1 MIRPFF
7 LAVTVLVPFATTSA
21 ADWTKTAFPIKS
33 HDFGTVAVA
42 SKTEFTFPVVNNS
55 SSTMH
60 IRSVR
65 TSCGCTTPTIE
76 NEYIQPNQTGGIR
89 AKFNTDSF
97 RGKRGATLTV
107 IVDQPFYSEIRL
119 RVDGYIRSDIVFHPG
134 SLEFA
139 KLNQGDSATQATKV
153 MYAGRSNWEIVDV
166 RSNRPWLVPEVKELN
181 RGNGRVNYE
190 VSVTVRED
198 APTGFFQDEVLVLT
212 NDQSM
217 PRVPIKVA
225 GQIDSALSISPQA
238 IALGSLKPGQS
249 VSQKMIILGREPFTI
264 ESIEAEG
271 WTVEFTP
278 STEAKKTHI
287 LTPSFT
293 PAAETNG
300 PVKSTIVITTA
311 GEGAVSAKALLTADV
326 RDQ

>member
-1 MIRPFF
+1 MIRPF
-7 LAVTVLVPFATTSA
+7 LIAATVLIPLATATA
-21 ADWTKTAFPIKS
+21 ADWTKTSFPIKS

-42 SKTEFTFPVVNNS
+42 AKTEFTFPVVNNFS
-55 SSTMH
+55 SPMH

-65 TSCGCTTPTIE
+65 TSCGCTSAFVD
-76 NEYIQPNQTGGIR
+76 NEYIEPNQTGGIR
-89 AKFNTDSF
+89 ARFNTDTF

-107 IVDQPFYSEIRL
+107 IVDQPVYSEIRL

-139 KLNQGDSATQATKV
+139 KLNQGDRATQSTKV

-166 RSNRPWLVPEVKELN
+166 RSNRPWLIPEVKELN

-217 PRVPIKVA
+217 PRVPLKVH

-238 IALGSLKPGQS
+238 IALGSLKPGQT

-264 ESIEAEG
+264 ESIQAEG
-271 WTVEFTP
+271 WTVDFTP
-278 STEAKKTHI
+278 TSEAKKTHI

-293 PAAETNG
+293 PAAETSG